1 MPLSVVMTTGVLLAP
16 VTSWPPTVTP
26 RMPASADTVTEPVTM
41 SPLASITLLCA
52 PVTVPSLSSG
62 VMTGGASVWPVTV
75 TVSVAVVVA
84 PSASTTV

>member
-1 MPLSVVMTTGVLLAP
+1 
-16 VTSWPPTVTP
+16 
-26 RMPASADTVTEPVTM
+26 M